1 MEHKEKIQADFL
13 LNKIQEGNEE
23 AFRILFEQ
31 YFETL
36 FIIAK
41 NYVTN
46 DSDAEEIIQDVFL
59 KVWKKRKS
67 INKNIGGYLFKVTKN
82 LCLDHLRSSKYKIS
96 KESNIVKLEAVIN
109 LIALEDPDSSAL
121 LEDELLKKIEHGI
134 DLLPQKCRDVFIK
147 SRFNGLKNREISE
160 ELNISVKTVENQ
172 MSKAIKH
179 MRFHLK
185 DFLSIL

>member
-1 MEHKEKIQADFL
+1 MKHKEKIYNDFFL
-13 LNKIQEGNEE
+13 KKIQEGNED
-23 AFRILFEQ
+23 AFRLLFDQ
-31 YFETL
+31 YYEKL
-36 FIIAK
+36 LIIAK
-41 NYVTN
+41 NYVSS
-46 DSDAEEIIQDVFL
+46 DPDAEEIIQDVFL

-96 KESNIVKLEAVIN
+96 KANNTVKLETVIN
-109 LIALEDPDSSAL
+109 YIALEDTDSSYL
-121 LEDELLKKIEHGI
+121 LEDELLKSIEQGI
-134 DLLPQKCRDVFIK
+134 DLLPQKCRDIFIK

-179 MRFHLK
+179 MRLHLRE
-185 DFLSIL
+185 FLSFF